1 MGCGGV
7 RQKECSRKGN
17 GVRMAKKVYVIAYD
31 VGTTGLKTC
40 LIEIENGMKILSSAT
55 SSYSLYVDEDTG
67 YQGGAE
73 QHADEWWQAMCVTT
87 RAVLE
92 KVPTVKKEEIEG
104 ISFCSQMQGLVLVD
118 KNGECVRNPMSYMD
132 QRAREEL
139 KKGIAHGI
147 QIAGAEVTKLLKYL
161 RYTGAVSSSVKDPIW
176 KYKWVEAHEPENFA
190 RVYKWLD
197 VKEYLI
203 CRASGEFV
211 MTEDSA
217 FATLLYDTRKGHEGW
232 CKPICDM
239 VGVKME
245 HLPPIKKSTEKVGE
259 VTEKAAEELG
269 LAPGTAVFGGG
280 GDASLI
286 CVGSGAVA
294 TGDTHVYSGTSGWVG
309 TVVGGQTV
317 DAGAMI
323 AAIVGADP
331 GRYNYFGE
339 LETSNKC
346 VEWVKNHLALD
357 EIGVYL
363 QGKEEADSVE
373 KLNINLYDYMEEVI
387 DKIPAGSGGVIF
399 TPWLHGNRCPFE
411 DPNAAGMFFNIK
423 IETGKTQMIRAV
435 VEGICFHMR
444 WMLEREEKKVKTSKV
459 VRFCGGGALGGV
471 TCQILAD
478 ILQRDIEVVASPQNV
493 GAVGAAACI
502 AVGLGMVKDIQSVK
516 DFIPA
521 QRIYHPDEKTKEVYD
536 KNYEVFKNLYKANK
550 KNFAVLNG

>member
-1 MGCGGV
+1 MI
-7 RQKECSRKGN
+7 KMTK
-17 GVRMAKKVYVIAYD
+17 YVLTYD
-31 VGTTGLKTC
+31 IGTTGIKTC
-40 LIEIENGMKILSSAT
+40 LIEIDREMKILGSA
-55 SSYSLYVDEDTG
+55 SMGYRLYVDDEVG
-67 YQGGAE
+67 VKGGAE
-73 QHADEWWQAMCVTT
+73 QNEDEWWDAMCVTT
-87 RAVLE
+87 KTVLE
-92 KVPTVKKEEIEG
+92 KVPYIKKEQIDG

-118 KNGECVRNPMSYMD
+118 KDGNCVRHPMSYMD

-139 KKGIAHGI
+139 KAGIAHGV
-147 QIAGAEVTKLLKYL
+147 QVAGAEVSKLLKYL
-161 RYTGAVSSSVKDPIW
+161 KYTGAVSSSVKDPIW
-176 KYKWVEAHEPENFA
+176 KYKWVEANEPDVYA
-190 RVYKWLD
+190 KIYKWLD

-239 VGVKME
+239 VGVNMK
-245 HLPPIKKSTEKVGE
+245 HLPEIKKCTEKVGE
-259 VTEKAAEELG
+259 VTETAAKELG

-286 CVGSGAVA
+286 GVGAGAVGI
-294 TGDTHVYSGTSGWVG
+294 GDTHIYSGTSGWVG
-309 TVVGGQTV
+309 TVVDKQLV
-317 DAGAMI
+317 DAGAMM

-331 GRYNYFGE
+331 GKYNYFGE

-357 EIGVYL
+357 DIGVYL
-363 QGKEEADSVE
+363 HDKNIADSIE
-373 KLNINLYDYMEEVI
+373 ALNINLYDYMEDVI
-387 DKIPAGSGGVIF
+387 EEIPAGSNGTIF

-423 IETGKTQMIRAV
+423 IETGKTEMIRAV

-444 WMLEREEKKVKTSKV
+444 WMLERQEKKISTSKAI
-459 VRFCGGGALGGV
+459 RFCGGGALGGV

-478 ILQRDIEVVASPQNV
+478 ILQKEIEVVDSPQNV

-502 AVGLGMVKDIQSVK
+502 AVGLGTIPKLDDVKAL
-516 DFIPA
+516 IPA
-521 QRIYHPDEKTKEVYD
+521 KKFYHPNPENKTVYD
-536 KNYEVFKNLYKANK
+536 RNYRVFQNLYKANK
-550 KNFAVLNG
+550 ENFAILNG